1 MKKRAAVI
9 AAVRYVSQAVLI
21 AFITWM
27 QQVGKSGWHK
37 LDSFDYWFIAAS
49 LAVAGLNALG
59 SVMNPRWHIAQLEK
73 EKDAK

>member
-1 MKKRAAVI
+1 MKKRAAII

-27 QQVGKSGWHK
+27 QQVGKSGWDN
-37 LDSFDYWFIAAS
+37 LGSYDYWFISAS

-59 SVMNPRWHIAQLEK
+59 SVMNGRWKEAQQETDK
-73 EKDAK
+73 EKK

>member
-1 MKKRAAVI
+1 MKKRAAII

-27 QQVGKSGWHK
+27 QQVGKSGWDN
-37 LDSFDYWFIAAS
+37 LGSYDYWFISAS

-73 EKDAK
+73 GKDSK